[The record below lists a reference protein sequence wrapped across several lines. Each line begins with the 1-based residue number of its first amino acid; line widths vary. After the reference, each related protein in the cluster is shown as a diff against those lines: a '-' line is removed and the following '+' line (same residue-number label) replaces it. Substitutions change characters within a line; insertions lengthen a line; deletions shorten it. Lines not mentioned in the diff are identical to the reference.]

1 MEKKE
6 IYKKYVSKI
15 KIALENDNFET
26 LDAFLEA
33 LSISEKLQETIW
45 DLIYEVTLYLEYKI
59 PEYKEEA
66 LAIIE
71 EDFGD
76 LKNN

>member
-1 MEKKE
+1 MDKKD
-6 IYKKYVSKI
+6 IYDKYVSKI
-15 KIALENDNFET
+15 KIALKNDDFET

-33 LSISEKLQETIW
+33 LSISEELQETLW
-45 DLIYEVTLYLEYKI
+45 DLIYEVTLYLEYKMS
-59 PEYKEEA
+59 EYKEEA

-76 LKNN
+76 VK